1 MGHKIAQPCFEF
13 VFPLNAF
20 VFPVEQH
27 VISVYSTDLHT
38 IDCGLMYLDTKI
50 ASILLRHILIY
61 LTGILPYIS
70 HFQSRV
76 MINMVV

>member
-20 VFPVEQH
+20 AFPVEQH
-27 VISVYSTDLHT
+27 VISVYSTDIHT
-38 IDCGLMYLDTKI
+38 IHCGLMYLDTKI

-61 LTGILPYIS
+61 LTIYIYTS

-76 MINMVV
+76 MINIVV